1 MAHSL
6 GKQNPNFISSKE
18 DVAIDLD
25 ANMQKKVKPVMSNQL
40 SELNQRYSYEKT
52 DKRCK
57 LVN

>member
-1 MAHSL
+1 MTHSL

-25 ANMQKKVKPVMSNQL
+25 ANMHKKVTPVMTNQL
-40 SELNQRYSYEKT
+40 SELNQRYSHEKT

-57 LVN
+57 LAT